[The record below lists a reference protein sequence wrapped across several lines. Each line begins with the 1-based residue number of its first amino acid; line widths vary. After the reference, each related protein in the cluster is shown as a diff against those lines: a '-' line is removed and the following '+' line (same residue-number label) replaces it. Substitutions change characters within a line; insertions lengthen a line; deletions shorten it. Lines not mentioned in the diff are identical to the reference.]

1 MIDGKTQLIA
11 HIGYPTESFRAPML
25 YNPWFASK
33 GIPAVVV
40 PMGVR
45 PEHFASSFEAIMRLS
60 NLRGALITMPF
71 KVSAMA
77 CVDTHSLGAIIA
89 GACNAVVRLPDGR
102 LAADQFDGIGFVSAL
117 QRNGL
122 KLQGLRALVC
132 GCGGVGSAIAASLAQ
147 AGVGE
152 LRLFDIDPRGRDRLA
167 ERLREHYPDL
177 RLQLG
182 SNDPDGFDLVCNAT
196 PLGMR
201 EEDPLAVDPGRL
213 APTSFVADVVMK
225 REITPLL
232 AAARERGCPI
242 QTGVDML
249 FEMIPA
255 YLAFFGFPAA
265 SSDDIRAS
273 SQLRY

>member
-1 MIDGKTQLIA
+1 LIDGKTQLIA

-45 PEHFASSFEAIMRLS
+45 PEHFESSFEAIMRLS

-77 CVDTHSLGAIIA
+77 CVDTHSVDALIA
-89 GACNAVVRLPDGR
+89 GACNAVARLPDGR
-102 LAADQFDGIGFVSAL
+102 LAADQFDGIGFVRAL
-117 QRNGL
+117 QRKGL

-147 AGVGE
+147 AGIGE
-152 LRLFDIDPRGRDRLA
+152 LCLFDVDLEGRERLA
-167 ERLREHYPDL
+167 RRLREHYPDV

-182 SNDPDGFDLVCNAT
+182 SNDPDGFDLVCNAS

-201 EEDPLAVDPGRL
+201 EEDPLVVDPGRL

-265 SSDDIRAS
+265 SSDDIRATA
-273 SQLRY
+273 QLRY

>member
-25 YNPWFASK
+25 YNPWFARQ

-45 PEHFASSFEAIMRLS
+45 PEHFESSFDAIMRLS

-77 CVDTHSLGAIIA
+77 RVDTHSLGAIIA

-102 LAADQFDGIGFVSAL
+102 LAADQFDGIGFVRAL
-117 QRNGL
+117 QRKGL
-122 KLQGLRALVC
+122 ELRGLRALVC

-152 LRLFDIDPRGRDRLA
+152 LRLFDIDQPSRDRLA
-167 ERLREHYPDL
+167 ARLREHYPEL

-201 EEDPLAVDPGRL
+201 EQDPLAVDPDRL

-232 AAARERGCPI
+232 AAARERGCQI

-273 SQLRY
+273 AQLRY